1 MPTLHCREVF
11 AWDLQLGSYKQT
23 VTTNRFSIHW
33 GRGAK
38 SDPHLSSGRP
48 ETQQHPTAPPGRCP
62 WCCGILGR
70 PCALPAGSCR
80 DSPTVKQTGA
90 PHLTFNTNEYPGLSS
105 LSPFRR
111 FQIGHFSKT
120 LSFFFLLHNSR
131 LFSACFKTR
140 GRGRKG
146 WTDKD
151 DKKEWG

>member
-1 MPTLHCREVF
+1 MNFSCFQNLQSVHCANSALQRSLRVGSP
-11 AWDLQLGSYKQT
+11 AWFLQT

-62 WCCGILGR
+62 WCCRILGR

-105 LSPFRR
+105 LSLSRR
-111 FQIGHFSKT
+111 FQIGHSSKT
-120 LSFFFLLHNSR
+120 LFLFFFS
-131 LFSACFKTR
+131 SA
-140 GRGRKG
+140 
-146 WTDKD
+146 
-151 DKKEWG
+151 